1 MVALKCIVKAGKT
14 ERDLINLRQVSN
26 GDRLEMIRGLCRFSC
41 ASATHSDGNWR
52 CVDSQEI
59 AILRKLSHP
68 NCIRMLDWFETAED
82 ICVVTEYAQGEL
94 FEVRV
99 ARRMQQTIYIADV
112 LVHSIDHTEVIS
124 T

>member
-1 MVALKCIVKAGKT
+1 
-14 ERDLINLRQVSN
+14 
-26 GDRLEMIRGLCRFSC
+26 
-41 ASATHSDGNWR
+41 
-52 CVDSQEI
+52 
-59 AILRKLSHP
+59 
-68 NCIRMLDWFETAED
+68 MLDWFETAED